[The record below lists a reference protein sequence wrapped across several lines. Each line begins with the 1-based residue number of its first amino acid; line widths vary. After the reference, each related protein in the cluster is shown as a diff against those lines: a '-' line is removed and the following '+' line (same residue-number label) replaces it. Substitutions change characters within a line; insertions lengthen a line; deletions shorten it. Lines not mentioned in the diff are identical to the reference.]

1 MGGAGCGGL
10 GFIRRGAR
18 IGWVGL
24 GLLGG
29 AGIVQHFDGA
39 AAGFGLGEVAGVA
52 IAEAFDDFSVF
63 VVGGDVAQALGFAGA
78 VG

>member
-1 MGGAGCGGL
+1 MGFVCC
-10 GFIRRGAR
+10 GAR

-24 GLLGG
+24 VLLGG

-39 AAGFGLGEVAGVA
+39 AAGFGLGEVARVA
-52 IAEAFDDFSVF
+52 VAKPFDDFAVF